1 MGQGNASHASPW
13 APLTPCTHLCL
24 GRVAH
29 AGDHLLSH
37 PESRLAL
44 LLVGLAPCRGGCQ
57 SRSGDSPCLHVTLC
71 PHPWAP
77 FQTKTIPPAPL
88 SSTKQSSGQ
97 SRFWLKGLLVATWV
111 RSMRPVASDTCP
123 WRRCHCGVTWGLS
136 SPVSSPSYPAILAF
150 PIPTCSRASVVSP
163 GHAQPHVSPGAIAV
177 SPAHVPLRVAFLRV
191 TRVSLSHV
199 QPHVFLGAIV
209 VSPDCAQPHVPPRA
223 TMGSPGCAQPH
234 VFPGATM
241 VSPHVAQHCSL
252 AMPTLESLWDP

>member
-1 MGQGNASHASPW
+1 MRAITSSATLRAAWRS
-13 APLTPCTHLCL
+13 C
-24 GRVAH
+24 
-29 AGDHLLSH
+29 S
-37 PESRLAL
+37 LAL
-44 LLVGLAPCRGGCQ
+44 RPAE
-57 SRSGDSPCLHVTLC
+57 GDVRAALGIVPVSMSPPC

-123 WRRCHCGVTWGLS
+123 WRGCHCGVTWGLS
-136 SPVSSPSYPAILAF
+136 SPVSSPSYPATLAF
-150 PIPTCSRASVVSP
+150 PIPTCSRAPVVSP
-163 GHAQPHVSPGAIAV
+163 GYAQPHVSPGAIAV
-177 SPAHVPLRVAFLRV
+177 SPAHAPLRVAFLRV

-223 TMGSPGCAQPH
+223 AMGSPGCAQPH